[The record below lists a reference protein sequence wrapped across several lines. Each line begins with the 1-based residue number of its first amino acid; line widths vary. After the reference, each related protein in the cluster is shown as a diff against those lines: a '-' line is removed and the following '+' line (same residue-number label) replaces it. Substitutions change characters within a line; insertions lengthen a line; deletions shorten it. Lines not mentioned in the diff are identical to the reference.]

1 MFDWSSI
8 QNIYKINLYRIIQEA
23 ILNVNK
29 YANAQN
35 CDINV
40 QKFNDTSL
48 IISIVD
54 YGQGFDIKNKKNGIG
69 LTNIKYRAN
78 SLNGEFYIESEI
90 GIGTRIKVI
99 LHF

>member
-8 QNIYKINLYRIIQEA
+8 QNIYKINLYQIIQEA

-40 QKFNDTSL
+40 QKKFNGTSL
-48 IISIVD
+48 SISIVD
-54 YGQGFDIKNKKNGIG
+54 YGQGFDIKNKKWMRQG
-69 LTNIKYRAN
+69 
-78 SLNGEFYIESEI
+78 
-90 GIGTRIKVI
+90 
-99 LHF
+99 